1 MEVRPILSAMM
12 RNRTGAVLVALQIA
26 FTLAIVVNSVFIIG
40 ERIKKMNRPTGIDV
54 ENIITVYSRGIGEDF
69 NKQQSVREDLEA
81 LRVLPGVVAVTSAQH
96 VPLSGSGW
104 GSGLRPMPGG
114 QETDDVGAARYNV
127 STQAVEAFGVKL
139 ESGRAFRED
148 EIVFRE
154 NHGDPREVVIITR
167 AMADKLFP
175 DGTAGPGTVVYDGLN
190 RPITIIGIIE
200 QMHGAWVNWDK
211 LDQVMLY
218 PEVSD
223 SPSTYYLIRTE
234 PGERDRVMP
243 LVEETLV
250 GLNDRRV
257 VERLRTLSDIKDR
270 SYRGDRAMAILL
282 GTVIGLLIAITALG
296 IVGLASYIIKQRTKQ
311 IGTRRAIGARKIDI
325 IRYFLVEN
333 WLMTTMG
340 VIVGT
345 ALTLGLNYW
354 LVTEFELT
362 RLDLLYVPAGIF
374 VLWGLGLLA
383 VLGPARRAAA
393 IEPAIAT
400 RTV

>member
-40 ERIKKMNRPTGIDV
+40 ERIKKINRPTGIDV
-54 ENIITVYSRGIGEDF
+54 ENIVTVYSRGIGEDF
-69 NKQQSVREDLEA
+69 NKQDSVREDLEA
-81 LRVLPGVVAVTSAQH
+81 LRALPGVVAVTSAQH

-114 QETDDVGAARYNV
+114 QETDDISAARYNV
-127 STQAVEAFGVKL
+127 STQALETLGVKL

-148 EIVFRE
+148 EIVYRE
-154 NHGDPREVVIITR
+154 NFGDPRENVIMTR

-175 DGTAGPGTVVYDGLN
+175 DGTAGPGTTVYDGLN
-190 RPITIIGIIE
+190 RPITIIGIVE

-211 LDQVMLY
+211 LEHVMFF

-223 SPSTYYLIRTE
+223 SPSTYYMIRTE
-234 PGERDRVMP
+234 RGERDRLMP
-243 LVEETLV
+243 LIEETLV

-257 VERLRTLSDIKDR
+257 VERLRTLGDIKDR

-340 VIVGT
+340 LVVGI

-362 RLDLLYVPAGIF
+362 RLDPFYVPAGI
-374 VLWGLGLLA
+374 VTLWALGLLA